1 MTFTEWLK
9 NRTFKEENYKKFDL
23 EKQAATAA
31 ELAKAGDKPNSAAIA
46 RLVVSN
52 PKVIRAAGA
61 LPGLKPDELKIKTDI
76 DKTLKNY
83 QQTAKM
89 QQLGQKR
96 II

>member
-1 MTFTEWLK
+1 MTFLEWLK
-9 NRTFKEENYKKFDL
+9 NRTFKEQNYKKFDL

-46 RLVVSN
+46 RVVVSD
-52 PKVIRAAGA
+52 PKVVKAAAA